1 MSKYKITVITPVYKV
16 EKYVEKCCRSLFG
29 QPIKDV
35 EFVFVDDNSP
45 DKSVDIINNVLAEY
59 PHRKEHVKIIRHQIN
74 CGVAY
79 ARNTGLENA
88 TGEYIMYV
96 DADDWLEP
104 GAMQCIYEI
113 IDAGGYDIVGYDWFL
128 EFETNRRYLRQP
140 SYNKVWECL
149 NAMLAGELRWYLWA
163 FVVRRSLY
171 VENGFRFIP
180 GLNVGEDMMMLLKL
194 FASANSYS
202 HIPNALYHYIQLN
215 KASITQLEAKKQLAI
230 VKQNADEVI
239 SFLRDKYG
247 KNMELNL
254 HFLMLKEM

>member
-88 TGEYIMYV
+88 SGSYI
-96 DADDWLEP
+96 
-104 GAMQCIYEI
+104 
-113 IDAGGYDIVGYDWFL
+113 
-128 EFETNRRYLRQP
+128 
-140 SYNKVWECL
+140 
-149 NAMLAGELRWYLWA
+149 A
-163 FVVRRSLY
+163 FVDSDDYL
-171 VENGFRFIP
+171 
-180 GLNVGEDMMMLLKL
+180 ED
-194 FASANSYS
+194 N
-202 HIPNALYHYIQLN
+202 YI
-215 KASITQLEAKKQLAI
+215 
-230 VKQNADEVI
+230 
-239 SFLRDKYG
+239 
-247 KNMELNL
+247 
-254 HFLMLKEM
+254 